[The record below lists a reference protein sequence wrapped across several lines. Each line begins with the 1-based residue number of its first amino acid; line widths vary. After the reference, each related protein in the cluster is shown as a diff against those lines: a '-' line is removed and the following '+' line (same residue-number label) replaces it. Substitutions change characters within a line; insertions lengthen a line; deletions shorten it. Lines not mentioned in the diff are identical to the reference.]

1 MSAAQQSFSL
11 RRAELQLQC
20 AAQRAAFVH
29 HADEIQT
36 SFDDMQHGLNRGL
49 SVFRGARMVPMLL
62 GAFSAA
68 GALSRA
74 SGIARIIGRAWMIW
88 QTVQRVR
95 RSMR

>member
-1 MSAAQQSFSL
+1 MSARQHFSR

-20 AAQRAAFVH
+20 AAQRAAFVL
-29 HADEIQT
+29 HADEIQS

-49 SVFRGARMVPMLL
+49 SLVRGARVVPMLL
-62 GAFSAA
+62 SAFSAA

-74 SGIARIIGRAWMIW
+74 SGVARLIGRAWMIW
-88 QTVQRVR
+88 QTVQRLR